1 MSNMKKIDHLKID
14 GHTLTTFLT
23 VLEEASVSKAAKR
36 LNLSQSA
43 VSHTLDSL
51 RKIFDDPLFVRV
63 GRGIEP
69 TARAI
74 ELRGPV
80 EEVLDGIKN
89 LNLQRDFDPLVE
101 KMEFTIAANDFPT
114 QLIFPKLLRE
124 IADEGAN
131 VRVRFISSGIPRA
144 SSLRASRYRLLIT
157 PAPPDDPGLIKQ
169 SLLKTPTAIFY
180 DASIRTPPETWE
192 EYFNCEHV
200 EVRFSDTESSM
211 MALPAMHTTGRSPP
225 VVTVSNFSSL
235 PHMIK
240 GTNRIA
246 TILEVMKLGLMSEL
260 DMAQLP
266 IAAEPI
272 DLFLIWHQREHDD
285 PAHLWFRERI
295 IETTK
300 SILMGHSIYSP

>member
-1 MSNMKKIDHLKID
+1 
-14 GHTLTTFLT
+14 
-23 VLEEASVSKAAKR
+23 
-36 LNLSQSA
+36 
-43 VSHTLDSL
+43 
-51 RKIFDDPLFVRV
+51 
-63 GRGIEP
+63 
-69 TARAI
+69 
-74 ELRGPV
+74 
-80 EEVLDGIKN
+80 
-89 LNLQRDFDPLVE
+89 
-101 KMEFTIAANDFPT
+101 
-114 QLIFPKLLRE
+114 
-124 IADEGAN
+124 
-131 VRVRFISSGIPRA
+131 
-144 SSLRASRYRLLIT
+144 LIT
-157 PAPPDDPGLIKQ
+157 PTPPDDPDLIKQ

-225 VVTVSNFSSL
+225 VVTVPNFSSL

-246 TILEVMKLGLMSEL
+246 TMLGVMKLGLMSEL

-272 DLFLIWHQREHDD
+272 DLFLVWHQREHDD

-300 SILMGHSIYSP
+300 TILMGHSIYSP